1 MRPFSHRIFRSLG
14 QIVPALL
21 FAASLGLRGA
31 DPTVARIWDETLL
44 DAIRIDKPHP
54 PVHARNLF
62 SLSVVMYDAWAAYDP
77 VARGYVYTNK
87 HTALDSAAARR
98 AAISQAA
105 YRLLKSRF
113 VNSVRAADT
122 SAALD
127 ARMTGLGYDTNSV
140 SEDPSTPA
148 GLGNLIFHR
157 VNDFFLTDGSRQQ
170 QAYADYPPSEGGYQT
185 VNLPLLI
192 GVPGTRASD
201 VSHWQVLAVTD
212 ATTQNGIPTDSIQ
225 KFLGAHWRDVRPFA
239 LARSTVNG
247 PWIDPGPPP
256 QLGGDSLEAFRSN
269 VVAVIRASSE
279 LTTEDGVQMDISP
292 GAFGNASLGES
303 RGTGH
308 PLNPVT
314 GLPYAPNM
322 VKRGDF
328 TRVLAEYWAD
338 GPHSETPPGHW
349 NVIANRMRDH
359 PDFHARL
366 GGVGPELDPLEWDVK
381 MYFALNA
388 AVHDAACAAWTL
400 KREYDGWRPMS
411 AIRFMALVGQSSDP
425 TDESSYSI
433 LGLPLVPG
441 LIELTTAETLA
452 PGGRHEG
459 LYAPVF
465 DEDPRR
471 SRIGRV
477 AIRTWRKP
485 PLNPTNEVAGVGWI
499 RGDDWWTY
507 QARNFV
513 TPAFPGY
520 VSGHSTFSRAAAEV
534 LAAMT
539 GSPFFPGGL
548 STATFEA
555 NHFLRT
561 EMGPSETITLQWA
574 TYFDAAD
581 QAGLSRIWGGIH
593 APCDDV
599 PGRVAGAQAG
609 RGAWAKALSY
619 FGALSQ
625 EVVPARTALRR
636 DGQQLVFTVDA
647 IPGSFY
653 RLQKASTLE
662 DGFTSVVQEAV
673 AGPGSTLTL
682 TQPLNGSAGYFRVVR
697 TTTP

>member
-1 MRPFSHRIFRSLG
+1 MGFLASWVSAG
-14 QIVPALL
+14 LL
-21 FAASLGLRGA
+21 LAGGSSVSA
-31 DPTVARIWDETLL
+31 DPSIARVWDEVLL
-44 DAIRIDKPHP
+44 DAIRIDLPNP

-77 VARGYVYTNK
+77 TARGYVYTNK
-87 HTALDSAAARR
+87 HTAPDLAEARR

-113 VNSVRAADT
+113 VNAVRAADT
-122 SAALD
+122 AAALD
-127 ARMTGLGYDTNSV
+127 ARMTGLGYATNNV
-140 SEDPSTPA
+140 SEDPSTPS
-148 GLGNLIFHR
+148 GLGNLIFRR
-157 VNDFFLTDGSRQQ
+157 VNDFFLADGSRQQ
-170 QAYADYPPSEGGYQT
+170 QGYADRPFADGGYFSI
-185 VNLPLLI
+185 NLPLLI
-192 GVPGTRASD
+192 GVPGTLATD
-201 VSHWQVLAVTD
+201 VSRWQVLAVTD

-225 KFLGAHWRDVRPFA
+225 KFVGAHWRDVRPFA
-239 LARSTVNG
+239 LARSTANG

-256 QLGGDSLEAFRSN
+256 QLGGDSLEAFRTN

-279 LTTEDGVQMDISP
+279 LSTEDGEQMDISP
-292 GAFGNASLGES
+292 GRFGNTPLGEY
-303 RGTGH
+303 RGVGH

-314 GLPYAPNM
+314 GLPYAPNV

-349 NVIANRMRDH
+349 NVIANKMRDH
-359 PDFHARL
+359 PAFRARL

-388 AVHDAACAAWTL
+388 AVHDAACVAWTL

-425 TDESSYSI
+425 SDKASYSI
-433 LGLPLVPG
+433 LGLPLIPG

-459 LYAPVF
+459 LYTPVF
-465 DEDPRR
+465 TDDPTR

-477 AIRTWRKP
+477 AIRSWRKP
-485 PLNPTNEVAGVGWI
+485 PLNPTNEIAGVGWI

-507 QARNFV
+507 QARTFV

-534 LAAMT
+534 LASMT

-548 STATFEA
+548 SSATFEA
-555 NHFLRT
+555 NRYLRT

-581 QAGLSRIWGGIH
+581 QAGLSRTWGGIH
-593 APCDDV
+593 APCDDT
-599 PGRVAGAQAG
+599 PGRVAGAHAG
-609 RGAWAKALSY
+609 RGAWAKARSH
-619 FGALSQ
+619 FGPPSVAVSGARA
-625 EVVPARTALRR
+625 VVRKEAE
-636 DGQQLVFTVDA
+636 QLVFTVEA
-647 IPGSFY
+647 EPGAFY
-653 RLQKASTLE
+653 RLQKSATL
-662 DGFTSVVQEAV
+662 DGAYSDVVQEAI
-673 AGPGSTLTL
+673 AGPGTTLTL
-682 TQPLNGSAGYFRVVR
+682 TQPLNGSAGYFRVLKAAA
-697 TTTP
+697 P